1 MADEVPARVRK
12 VESAAVVEAP
22 EYINNI
28 SGESL
33 AVACKGL
40 IDEGITSIVMN
51 LENCNIANS
60 VGISFLIEILESL
73 REKGGKLAFC

>member
-51 LENCNIANS
+51 L
-60 VGISFLIEILESL
+60 
-73 REKGGKLAFC
+73 